1 MYRLINYPNH
11 PLEVPTWALGEEF
24 SNYNIDEFV
33 QKWTFGDRKPIFFT
47 FSYILTFLYSKF
59 QMIVQIHTIPL
70 QNMLSQVISSKIGSK
85 PFEVLLHN
93 APMWNGA
100 SKKFWIFSNFLIQN
114 YIFVFWIWIFYEKCV
129 LLRYIMLMYLKN

>member
-11 PLEVPTWALGEEF
+11 PLEVPTWALGEGF

-33 QKWTFGDRKPIFFT
+33 QKWTFGDRKPFFST
-47 FSYILTFLYSKF
+47 FSHISTFLYSKF

-85 PFEVLLHN
+85 PFEVLLPKHLCEMELARN
-93 APMWNGA
+93 FEFFPIFHY
-100 SKKFWIFSNFLIQN
+100 KTIIFSSESEFSIKNV
-114 YIFVFWIWIFYEKCV
+114 IFWGTSC
-129 LLRYIMLMYLKN
+129 